1 MQKCSF
7 LREFNCH
14 ALAKDHS
21 LHNRSSTDD
30 KIQIGYL
37 INKLNY
43 VKLKKLEVD
52 FCNSLICMYSTFLE
66 TKKKLLVENC
76 PLLMNVFRLGLQS
89 KNSSMKINFSSTY
102 KCCLDLFCLIFKSM
116 PYLNCKTCQKWRC
129 LCFISSKNTR

>member
-1 MQKCSF
+1 MQKCFF

-66 TKKKLLVENC
+66 TE
-76 PLLMNVFRLGLQS
+76 
-89 KNSSMKINFSSTY
+89 KNF
-102 KCCLDLFCLIFKSM
+102 
-116 PYLNCKTCQKWRC
+116 
-129 LCFISSKNTR
+129 